1 MKRPWYVLHVKP
13 RTEKKVEAY
22 CRRYG
27 CLAYL
32 PLRARTRVIQ
42 RRRVHTEIPVFPGYV
57 FARLSP
63 DERLK
68 MLQTN
73 LLVHVLAP
81 ATARSLVHDLRQIA
95 RALRAAPDL
104 VTTDSFRAG
113 DRVRI
118 VSGPFLGIEGVVRRS
133 HGRAAIILNI
143 ELLNQ
148 ALEISAPSADLQIVR
163 KA

>member
-13 RTEKKVEAY
+13 RTEKKVEAC

-42 RRRVHTEIPVFPGYV
+42 RRRVRTEIPVFPGYV

-63 DERLK
+63 DERLE

-73 LLVHVLAP
+73 LLVRTLAP
-81 ATARSLVHDLRQIA
+81 ATARALVRDLRQIA

-104 VTTDSFRAG
+104 VTTDSFRTG

-118 VSGPFLGIEGVVRRS
+118 VSGPFRGIEGVVRRS
-133 HGRAAIILNI
+133 HGRAVVILNI

-148 ALEISAPSADLQIVR
+148 ALEISAPSADLQIVG
-163 KA
+163 KG